1 MIVAFAVVGIALGV
15 KALIET
21 NILTVPEIIDAAG
34 TPLPTDEH
42 GYTNFLLLGQGD
54 EGHDGVDLTD
64 TLILASIDPKTKS
77 VAMIS
82 LPRDLYL
89 RTARMGAGRINAL
102 YRDFK
107 GSLIRTEQMS
117 KNDAEHMA
125 MQELATELSTT
136 FGITLHHVVKV
147 DFIGFVQAVD
157 ALGGIDIQV
166 PEDLYD
172 PEYPDNNYGYELFS
186 VLAGL
191 QHFDGATALKYA
203 RSRHS
208 TSDFDRSRRQ
218 QDIVQALIDTAKKDG
233 SLTDPTRITSLLRIM
248 DEHVATTLTFRE
260 MVTLATLA
268 TTIDRSNILSVQFN
282 LEGPGGFLYP
292 PPRDQFGGAAVLV
305 PNSWNEIRTFMKLM
319 LVDRPLF
326 LDKNPIDIFN
336 AGAPSGGAGMLGLE
350 LERYLLQ
357 IDTVKNYDGEDRPIS
372 AMITPKTREKTA
384 RTLGTLLHITD
395 IAVLPET
402 ATGTTIQILLGQDY
416 RYRSINDLSTPTT
429 PPSR

>member
-1 MIVAFAVVGIALGV
+1 MLSVAGMTLGV
-15 KALIET
+15 KALIHT
-21 NILTVPEIIDAAG
+21 KVLTVPKLMDAAG

-77 VAMIS
+77 AAMIS
-82 LPRDLYL
+82 IPRDLYV
-89 RTARMGAGRINAL
+89 RTKNMGAGRINAL

-107 GSLIRTEQMS
+107 GFLMQRENIG

-125 MQELATELSTT
+125 MKELATELSGT
-136 FGITLHHVVKV
+136 FGIELHHVIKV

-157 ALGGIDIQV
+157 ALGGLDIQV

-172 PEYPDNNYGYELFS
+172 PEYPDNNYGYQLFS
-186 VLAGL
+186 VLAGP
-191 QHFDGATALKYA
+191 QHFDGETALKYA

-218 QDIVQALIDTAKKDG
+218 QDIIQALADTAKKDG

-268 TTIDRSNILSVQFN
+268 TTIDRSKILSVQFN

-292 PPRDQFGGAAVLV
+292 PPRDQFGGASVLI
-305 PNSWNEIRTFMKLM
+305 PNSWDEIRTFMKLM
-319 LVDRPLF
+319 LIDRPLF
-326 LDKNPIDIFN
+326 LDSGPIDVFN
-336 AGAPSGGAGMLGLE
+336 AGAPSGGAGMLGIE
-350 LERYLLQ
+350 LERYTLQ
-357 IDTVKNYDGEDRPIS
+357 IDTIKNYDGEDRPTS
-372 AMITPKTREKTA
+372 AIFTPKFREKTA
-384 RTLGTLLHITD
+384 RSLGSLLHITD
-395 IAVLPET
+395 IAVLPDT
-402 ATGTTIQILLGQDY
+402 ATGTTIQILLGKDY
-416 RYRSINDLSTPTT
+416 RYASINDLSTHPNAEQ
-429 PPSR
+429 